1 MRSQTYGSLRLQHC
15 PLQAANVCA
24 CLPVQLS
31 TRCCLGCLTRS
42 ATVPARAAVRFCN
55 RYTYMMYG
63 TSGNQ
68 NCAKTR
74 FTFNDILGFDRFT
87 ADEAWLDQAWE
98 NARWQNTYKAPI
110 KANKGALSAFCKRKV
125 RLCFA
130 QCDARLR
137 LASFLLLLPASCC
150 FLLPAS
156 CCFLLPNASS
166 FNDWPPS

>member
-1 MRSQTYGSLRLQHC
+1 VRSQTYGSLRLQHC

-74 FTFNDILGFDRFT
+74 FTFNDILG
-87 ADEAWLDQAWE
+87 
-98 NARWQNTYKAPI
+98 I